1 MIATCK
7 ECRFSADFDGA
18 GFHECRR
25 HAPRAGVSRDSTAAS
40 QFAVWPIVA
49 GRHWCGDFEAPKA
62 PAKPRGRP
70 RKYAQGP
77 QYREAPPRPIRDIE
91 VSGVTA

>member
-1 MIATCK
+1 MTGACK
-7 ECRFSADFDGA
+7 DCRFSQDFDGA

-25 HAPRAGVSRDSTAAS
+25 HAPWAGVSRDATAAN
-40 QFAVWPIVA
+40 QFAVWPMVA
-49 GRHWCGDFEAPKA
+49 GRHWCGDFKEAE

-77 QYREAPPRPIRDIE
+77 QHREAPPRPIRDSE
-91 VSGVTA
+91 LSGVTA

>member
-1 MIATCK
+1 MTGTCK
-7 ECRFSADFDGA
+7 ACRFSQDFDGA

-25 HAPRAGVSRDSTAAS
+25 HAPWAGVSRDAEAAS

-49 GRHWCGDFEAPKA
+49 DAHWCGDFEAIKP
-62 PAKPRGRP
+62 PGRPRGRP
-70 RKYAQGP
+70 RKYP
-77 QYREAPPRPIRDIE
+77 LPRPIGDSE